1 MTLDPHKIFYDF
13 IFISL
18 IFKKASCNV
27 LKKTG
32 FAIIKIIPAS
42 IHSFYVSLS
51 SCAVHATIG
60 I

>member
-1 MTLDPHKIFYDF
+1 MALDPHKIFYDF

-42 IHSFYVSLS
+42 IHSF
-51 SCAVHATIG
+51 
-60 I
+60 